1 MLCYLGRKMG
11 GDWGVVIIGIIVVIV
26 FFEGVLKLLFIKLIF
41 IVNDVSIFKSNDDE
55 ISNEDISFVF
65 IVLLSWRYLE
75 LVYCMIY
82 ENGEESYVWLGRL
95 KMGFNKCNWFFY
107 FYEMK

>member
-1 MLCYLGRKMG
+1 MG

-82 ENGEESYVWLGRL
+82 ENGGESYV
-95 KMGFNKCNWFFY
+95 
-107 FYEMK
+107 

>member
-1 MLCYLGRKMG
+1 MG

-41 IVNDVSIFKSNDDE
+41 IVNDVNIFKSNDDE

-82 ENGEESYVWLGRL
+82 ENGEESYV
-95 KMGFNKCNWFFY
+95 
-107 FYEMK
+107 

>member
-1 MLCYLGRKMG
+1 MG

-55 ISNEDISFVF
+55 ISMEDISFVF

-82 ENGEESYVWLGRL
+82 ENGEESYV
-95 KMGFNKCNWFFY
+95 
-107 FYEMK
+107 

>member
-1 MLCYLGRKMG
+1 MG

-65 IVLLSWRYLE
+65 VVLLSWRYLE

-82 ENGEESYVWLGRL
+82 ENGEESYV
-95 KMGFNKCNWFFY
+95 
-107 FYEMK
+107 

>member
-1 MLCYLGRKMG
+1 MG

-75 LVYCMIY
+75 LVYCIIY
-82 ENGEESYVWLGRL
+82 ENGEESYV
-95 KMGFNKCNWFFY
+95 
-107 FYEMK
+107 

>member
-82 ENGEESYVWLGRL
+82 ENGEESYV
-95 KMGFNKCNWFFY
+95 
-107 FYEMK
+107 

>member
-1 MLCYLGRKMG
+1 MG

-55 ISNEDISFVF
+55 ISNEDISLVF

-82 ENGEESYVWLGRL
+82 ENGEESYV
-95 KMGFNKCNWFFY
+95 
-107 FYEMK
+107 

>member
-1 MLCYLGRKMG
+1 MG

-65 IVLLSWRYLE
+65 IVLLNWRYLE

-82 ENGEESYVWLGRL
+82 ENGEESYVRLGWL
-95 KMGFNKCNWFFY
+95 KMGFNKCN
-107 FYEMK
+107 

>member
-1 MLCYLGRKMG
+1 MG

-55 ISNEDISFVF
+55 LSNEDISFVF

-82 ENGEESYVWLGRL
+82 ENGEESYV
-95 KMGFNKCNWFFY
+95 
-107 FYEMK
+107 

>member
-1 MLCYLGRKMG
+1 MG

-65 IVLLSWRYLE
+65 IVLLSCRYLE

-82 ENGEESYVWLGRL
+82 ENGEESYV
-95 KMGFNKCNWFFY
+95 
-107 FYEMK
+107 

>member
-1 MLCYLGRKMG
+1 MG

-55 ISNEDISFVF
+55 VSNEDISFVF

-82 ENGEESYVWLGRL
+82 ENGEESYV
-95 KMGFNKCNWFFY
+95 
-107 FYEMK
+107 

>member
-1 MLCYLGRKMG
+1 MG

-82 ENGEESYVWLGRL
+82 ENGEESYV
-95 KMGFNKCNWFFY
+95 
-107 FYEMK
+107 

>member
-1 MLCYLGRKMG
+1 MG

-65 IVLLSWRYLE
+65 IVLLNWRYLE

-82 ENGEESYVWLGRL
+82 ENGEESYV
-95 KMGFNKCNWFFY
+95 
-107 FYEMK
+107 

>member
-1 MLCYLGRKMG
+1 MG

-55 ISNEDISFVF
+55 IGNEDISFVF

-82 ENGEESYVWLGRL
+82 ENGEESYV
-95 KMGFNKCNWFFY
+95 
-107 FYEMK
+107 